1 MKKLFN
7 PKYLPVLAT
16 FCVLVL
22 IFVFGAIRYGNQG
35 FLSTYNIVSL
45 FRGGAVVGIAAIG
58 STFIILSGGI
68 DLSVGAVIAFT
79 SMLVATLI
87 SPELG
92 PGWHPAVA
100 ITVAI
105 AVGTLFGFLQGC
117 LIHFYALPPF
127 LITLAGMFLA
137 RGLAFVVHKES
148 VSIAYPVYEKL
159 RDIKIPLTIPGM
171 GHADVTFS
179 VIMLIVC
186 FVIAILAAQFLP
198 IGREVYAVG
207 GDEDSAKLMGVNIGR
222 VKIGVY
228 TLGGFMAAL
237 AGVIATTDMYSGNPK
252 GFEGYELDAIAA
264 VVIGGTL
271 LTGGSGYVIGT
282 LMGVLILGL
291 IRMVIDNEGTLSTW
305 WTNIFTGLLLLLF
318 ILLQL
323 VLVKTVKRD
332 KS

>member
-1 MKKLFN
+1 MKYIFN
-7 PKYLPVLAT
+7 GKYLPVLAT
-16 FCVLVL
+16 FSVLVM
-22 IFVFGAIRYGNQG
+22 IFIFGAIRYGDQG
-35 FLSTYNIVSL
+35 FMSTYNIVSL

-87 SPELG
+87 SPEYG
-92 PGWHPAVA
+92 PGWHPLL
-100 ITVAI
+100 AI
-105 AVGTLFGFLQGC
+105 AVAVSAGTVFGLLQGC

-137 RGLAFVVHKES
+137 RGLSFVVHKES
-148 VSIAYPVYEKL
+148 VGITHPFYNQLQSL
-159 RDIKIPLTIPGM
+159 SIPLGGRVQLPFT
-171 GHADVTFS
+171 
-179 VIMLIVC
+179 VIVLLVCYML
-186 FVIAILAAQFLP
+186 AIFAAQFLP

-228 TLGGFMAAL
+228 TLGGLTAAI

-271 LTGGSGYVIGT
+271 LTGGTGYVIGT

-305 WTNIFTGLLLLLF
+305 WTNISAGLLLFLF
-318 ILLQL
+318 ILLQS
-323 VLVKTVKRD
+323 VLVKTAKRG